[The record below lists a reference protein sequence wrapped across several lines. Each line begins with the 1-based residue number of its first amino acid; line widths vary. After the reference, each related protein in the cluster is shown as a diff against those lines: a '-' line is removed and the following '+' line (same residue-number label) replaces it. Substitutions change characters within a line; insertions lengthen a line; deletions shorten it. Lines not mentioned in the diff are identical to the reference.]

1 MVLMSAELS
10 AGRHRV
16 LIFAPLRGTADRALR
31 VLEAAQIRCVSCSQ
45 IPELVTEILNGA
57 AVVVLT
63 SEGLEW
69 AETSWALQQVLS
81 SQPEWSDLPL
91 VAFSRV
97 ARKSG
102 WLPLGALSNTV
113 LLEPALTDR
122 ALLAVVRTALRRR
135 QRQYT
140 VQDRLIRISRAN
152 RELTEAL
159 RAKDELFATLVHE
172 LRNPLNALETAS
184 RLVHSDK
191 ATAATLKLAGDVMR
205 RQVAQMTRLLE
216 DLLDVARLRLNRL
229 ELRKESALLG
239 PIVRSAVEATQPLM
253 DAKGHELSVELP
265 AQDIA
270 IVVDPSRISQV
281 ISNLLANAAK
291 YTDRNGRIMLTVRRE
306 GEEAVIEVRDNGI
319 GMPPES
325 LKEVFGMFTQLRA
338 ALPRSKGGLGI
349 GLSLVRGIV
358 ELHGGT
364 VQAYSEGEN
373 RGSTFTVR
381 LPTGITGNESAAVT
395 EASVQTRPVSSSILL
410 ADDDRDALEVLA
422 ALLRIEGY
430 TVYLATDGVRALE
443 IANERSPDALVLDL
457 AMPNMSGYDVARQV
471 RANGL
476 GSRKAKLIALSGW
489 ARPADKLDALEAG
502 FDHHLT
508 KPVDVDALHALLSA
522 KTP

>member
-1 MVLMSAELS
+1 VLVSVEANPV
-10 AGRHRV
+10 RDRV
-16 LIFAPLRGTADRALR
+16 LIFAPVQGTGERALR
-31 VLEAAQIRCVSCSQ
+31 VLDAAQIQCTSCSQ
-45 IPELVTEILNGA
+45 IPELVAEIRTGA
-57 AVVVLT
+57 AAIVLT
-63 SEGLEW
+63 AEGLES
-69 AETSWALQQVLS
+69 ARTSESLQEVLS

-91 VAFSRV
+91 VAFSSA
-97 ARKSG
+97 AREPRE
-102 WLPLGALSNTV
+102 LPPAALSNTV
-113 LLEPALTDR
+113 ILEPAPDDR
-122 ALLAVVRTALRRR
+122 ALLAVVGAALRRR

-152 RELTEAL
+152 RELSETL

-191 ATAATLKLAGDVMR
+191 ASAVTLKLAGDVIR

-216 DLLDVARLRLNRL
+216 DLLDMARLRLNRL
-229 ELRKESALLG
+229 ELRKEKCLLAS
-239 PIVRSAVEATQPLM
+239 IVRSAVEATQPLM
-253 DAKGHELSVELP
+253 DAKGHDLTVELP
-265 AQDIA
+265 VEEIGIFA
-270 IVVDPSRISQV
+270 DPSRISQV

-291 YTDRNGRIMLTVRRE
+291 YTDRNGRIVLAVWRD
-306 GEEAVIEVRDNGI
+306 GDAAVIEVRDNGI
-319 GMPPES
+319 GMPSES
-325 LKEVFGMFTQLRA
+325 LNEVFGMFTQLRE
-338 ALPRSKGGLGI
+338 ALPRSKDGLGI

-381 LPTGITGNESAAVT
+381 LPAIVTSSGWAAVS
-395 EASVQTRPVSSSILL
+395 EGSVPVRRASSSILL

-430 TVYLATDGVRALE
+430 TVYLATDGVNALKV
-443 IANERSPDALVLDL
+443 ASERSLDALVLDL

-471 RANGL
+471 RANGF

-508 KPVDVDALHALLSA
+508 KPIDVDALHALLSA